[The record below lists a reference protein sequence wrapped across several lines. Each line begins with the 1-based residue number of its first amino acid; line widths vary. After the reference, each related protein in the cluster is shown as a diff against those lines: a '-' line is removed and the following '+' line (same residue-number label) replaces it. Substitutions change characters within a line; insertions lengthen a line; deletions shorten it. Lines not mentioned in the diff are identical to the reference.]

1 MWVDMYA
8 ITVFESAMSLS
19 GISAG
24 NCSHMYMLPYQ
35 LKWVKSNSQDQRGNM
50 FLSSERSALCKSTQ
64 WWQKIV

>member
-24 NCSHMYMLPYQ
+24 NCSQMYIYMLPYQ
-35 LKWVKSNSQDQRGNM
+35 LKWVKSNSQDQ
-50 FLSSERSALCKSTQ
+50 
-64 WWQKIV
+64 